1 MKLRTY
7 LHITATLLA
16 VVAILHVARIAF
28 HVPVHIGTW
37 VVPQWLSMI
46 GMTVTGTLSVLG
58 FSLAR
63 Q

>member
-1 MKLRTY
+1 MNSKTY
-7 LHITATLLA
+7 LQITATLLA

-37 VVPQWLSMI
+37 EAPQWLSMI
-46 GMTVTGTLSVLG
+46 AMTVSGTLSVLG
-58 FSLAR
+58 FSFAR